1 MYKYKIDSKRLTIVC
16 ITFFV
21 VLMILGVRLYFLMI
35 YPSNLVQGELEAH
48 QLEYTSNNNYKIFD
62 TEGNELIKYN
72 KKYVMVL
79 DTKPFKLNNYEETLE
94 DLLALNFIMKTEDS
108 TFNFSDIMQT
118 EGKFYYTIT
127 EETYNKINK
136 LTNITGI
143 YCYEY
148 D

>member
-136 LTNITGI
+136 LTYIK
-143 YCYEY
+143 
-148 D
+148 

>member
-72 KKYVMVL
+72 KK
-79 DTKPFKLNNYEETLE
+79 
-94 DLLALNFIMKTEDS
+94 
-108 TFNFSDIMQT
+108 
-118 EGKFYYTIT
+118 
-127 EETYNKINK
+127 
-136 LTNITGI
+136 
-143 YCYEY
+143 
-148 D
+148 